1 MSNTPTPGGWM
12 TRLLDWFWE
21 PPHFGDRRIQACCV
35 VVFCMV
41 MIVVVYL
48 SPSGQPEI
56 DIRVI
61 DWSFAALLGVVGIYH
76 TARGIDELLG
86 RRSSATT
93 WTQSGAGT
101 GTFAKI
107 DTTEIPPPR

>member
-1 MSNTPTPGGWM
+1 MGDTPRPGGWI
-12 TRLLDWFWE
+12 RPLFDWFWE
-21 PPHFGDRRIQACCV
+21 PPNFGDRRIQACCV

-56 DIRVI
+56 DGRVI

-76 TARGIDELLG
+76 TARGVDELLG
-86 RRSSATT
+86 RRSSTT
-93 WTQSGAGT
+93 TLMQNSAGAGT
-101 GTFAKI
+101 SAKVE
-107 DTTEIPPPR
+107 TTGILPLR

>member
-1 MSNTPTPGGWM
+1 MGNTLTPGGWIVQ
-12 TRLLDWFWE
+12 LFDWFWE

-76 TARGIDELLG
+76 TARGVDELLG
-86 RRSSATT
+86 RRSSTT
-93 WTQSGAGT
+93 TLTQSGGGETSTRT
-101 GTFAKI
+101 GT
-107 DTTEIPPPR
+107 TQIPPPR

>member
-1 MSNTPTPGGWM
+1 
-12 TRLLDWFWE
+12 
-21 PPHFGDRRIQACCV
+21 
-35 VVFCMV
+35 MV

-76 TARGIDELLG
+76 TARGVDELLG
-86 RRSSATT
+86 RRSSTTT
-93 WTQSGAGT
+93 WTKSGAGAERAT
-101 GTFAKI
+101 
-107 DTTEIPPPR
+107 TTETTETSPLR